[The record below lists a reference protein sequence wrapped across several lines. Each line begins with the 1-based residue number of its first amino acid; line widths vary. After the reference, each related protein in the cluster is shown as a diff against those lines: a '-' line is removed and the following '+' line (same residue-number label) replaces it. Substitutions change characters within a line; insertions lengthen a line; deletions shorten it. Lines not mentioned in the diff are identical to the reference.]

1 MERSSG
7 WSVEAVGIERA
18 STRRLLRLRSELV
31 CLRPFTLDQWV
42 SELYGAGD
50 RRVVALKLF
59 MLDQWVMLAFIGPD
73 AKVDLLEVVFVGPVG
88 TAFDDTKARENGENT
103 YVRSLRKGIEG
114 GICVNLQ
121 QNCS

>member
-1 MERSSG
+1 M
-7 WSVEAVGIERA
+7 EAVGIERA

-31 CLRPFTLDQWV
+31 CLRPFMLDQWV

-59 MLDQWVMLAFIGPD
+59 MLDQWVLLAFIGPD

-88 TAFDDTKARENGENT
+88 TAFDDTKSTENGENT
-103 YVRSLRKGIEG
+103 YVVLYETGVEG
-114 GICVNLQ
+114 GFWSKLQ